1 MMTGPLITAAIR
13 VGSSSVTDGD
23 CSGAPSW
30 QARNAATAVPN
41 TDAAI

>member
-23 CSGAPSW
+23 CSGAA
-30 QARNAATAVPN
+30 QLAGA
-41 TDAAI
+41 